1 MASGK
6 LRAAYCH
13 VLPSL
18 SQLKQEDH
26 SVEKHR
32 EGQEYVSNY
41 LLEQVCHAID
51 NILFYNRGL
60 KNVGDTSLDSKGNV
74 AHIEQWIGDVT
85 WRNPLL
91 ALDGETRPQ
100 QSESVR
106 VAQKKLIV
114 TCM

>member
-6 LRAAYCH
+6 LRPAYCH

-32 EGQEYVSNY
+32 EGREYVSNH

-51 NILFYNRGL
+51 NILLFYNRGL
-60 KNVGDTSLDSKGNV
+60 KNVGDTSLDSRGNV
-74 AHIEQWIGDVT
+74 THIEQ
-85 WRNPLL
+85 
-91 ALDGETRPQ
+91 
-100 QSESVR
+100 
-106 VAQKKLIV
+106 
-114 TCM
+114 